1 MMMKMNLNELES
13 ELGKVKPEWVCMIL
27 KRGLNT
33 VMHAF
38 KVTNFINKYNITDG

>member
-13 ELGKVKPEWVCMIL
+13 ELGKVKPELVCMIL

-33 VMHAF
+33 VVHSF
-38 KVTNFINKYNITDG
+38 KVTYVINRYNITDG